1 MECHIFAFEEAA
13 VAKALTG
20 SVSRWTCNPSL
31 LCLDV
36 ARNDGISII
45 GLGHVLN
52 RSGGAQKEGLGASSH
67 SWHMLLYSNPYYM

>member
-1 MECHIFAFEEAA
+1 MF
-13 VAKALTG
+13 
-20 SVSRWTCNPSL
+20 SWTRNPSL
-31 LCLDV
+31 FSLDV

-67 SWHMLLYSNPYYM
+67 SWHIRFCIPIPITYEDRK